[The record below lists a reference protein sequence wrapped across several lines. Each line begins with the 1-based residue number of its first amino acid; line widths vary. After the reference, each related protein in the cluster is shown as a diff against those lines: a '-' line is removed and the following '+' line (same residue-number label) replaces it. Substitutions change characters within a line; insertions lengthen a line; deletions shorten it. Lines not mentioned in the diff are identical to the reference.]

1 LTYWHQRWTLVRSI
15 FIFYFVRLL
24 LCNKYSNV
32 IVTFIF
38 IHSVIRYVV
47 FFGACMR
54 CTRLYPLNPGMTFD
68 SYSSAVSNDP
78 MRECF
83 MASTPN
89 THITKDSKEA
99 SLPRLLHVST
109 IHSSDSHVPT
119 RYTCPKRAGP
129 WCSPAPGTP
138 KHGESPARHDGRR
151 ARASPARCPCRAWA
165 AMWARGAGTSPAHV
179 SRGTAPAR

>member
-1 LTYWHQRWTLVRSI
+1 LTYWRQRWTLVRSL
-15 FIFYFVRLL
+15 FIFYFVRLP

-32 IVTFIF
+32 IVTFIS

-54 CTRLYPLNPGMTFD
+54 CTRLCPLNPGMTFD

-119 RYTCPKRAGP
+119 RATLVKLYAIPRKSTQSSID
-129 WCSPAPGTP
+129 SPRNP
-138 KHGESPARHDGRR
+138 SMWWLRARHG
-151 ARASPARCPCRAWA
+151 ARAHRQITKDDDGPP
-165 AMWARGAGTSPAHV
+165 
-179 SRGTAPAR
+179 